1 MKKQTIFILGGVFA
15 LLMVGAGVGYRLL
28 QEEFSPSSGTTS
40 SANDAMLAPDFTVID
55 TAGSEV
61 KLSES
66 FGKPIVLNFWAT
78 WCGPCKSELPAF
90 DAAYAA
96 YGQEIEFMMINL
108 TDGQRETVEIVKSF
122 VSENGY
128 SFPVY
133 YDTAYSAANAYG
145 VYSVPLTVFI
155 AEDGTIQ
162 NAQIGAMSADTLEQ
176 YIQDLLGT

>member
-28 QEEFSPSSGTTS
+28 QEKFSPSAGTAES
-40 SANDAMLAPDFTVID
+40 EAEAILAPDFTVINAEG
-55 TAGSEV
+55 TEV
-61 KLSES
+61 KLSDS

-90 DAAYAA
+90 DAAHAA
-96 YGQEIEFMMINL
+96 YGKEIEFMMVNL
-108 TDGQRETVEIVKSF
+108 TDGQRETTEIVKSF
-122 VSENGY
+122 ITENDY

-155 AEDGTIQ
+155 AADGTIQ